1 MKNCKNTVLV
11 GGLLAAAA
19 VSSSA
24 SAATVIADVLSVN
37 PGSSLTYILDG
48 GPEATTLAGVFNWN
62 RSGGTFGPDIGDP
75 FKSFCIELTQTVQPG
90 INVTFDVIP
99 LENGPLPGSGSSG
112 GLAGMGVAKAGN
124 LKKLWA
130 EYYDDALLSNNNAA
144 AFQTAVWEIVYDPS
158 LDLASGNFQAKQSS
172 PGVFS
177 DSHVATSVAWLGSLA
192 GLTLQADLAAL
203 SNLDWQDQVVVV
215 PEPTL
220 GGLLMLSALAGYRR
234 RRA

>member
-1 MKNCKNTVLV
+1 MKNRKNTVLV

-37 PGSSLTYILDG
+37 PGSSLTYTLEG
-48 GPEATTLAGVFNWN
+48 GPATTTLAGVFNWN
-62 RSGGTFGPDIGDP
+62 RTGGTFGPEIGAA
-75 FKSFCIELTQTVQPG
+75 FNSFCIELTQTVQPLVS
-90 INVTFDVIP
+90 VTFDVIP
-99 LENGPLPGSGSSG
+99 LENGPLPGSVSSG
-112 GLAGMGVAKAGN
+112 GLAGMGVTKASN

-144 AFQTAVWEIVYDPS
+144 AFQTAVWEIVYDPA
-158 LDLASGNFQAKQSS
+158 LDLASGDFQAVQSS
-172 PGVFS
+172 PGVYV
-177 DSHVATSVAWLGSLA
+177 DSHVPTAVTWLSSLA
-192 GLTLQADLAAL
+192 GLTVEANLAAL
-203 SNLDWQDQVVVV
+203 TNDRWQDQVVVV

-220 GGLLMLSALAGYRR
+220 GGLIMLSALAGYRR